1 MMGKI
6 VKLACVC
13 IQIMDLEVQIDDDE
27 REKEIGKFGRVK
39 KWKYES
45 SIFCFH
51 SSKTEKIK
59 IKSEFFIH

>member
-1 MMGKI
+1 MVM
-6 VKLACVC
+6 
-13 IQIMDLEVQIDDDE
+13 EVQIEEDK
-27 REKEIGKFGRVK
+27 RENEIGKFGRVK